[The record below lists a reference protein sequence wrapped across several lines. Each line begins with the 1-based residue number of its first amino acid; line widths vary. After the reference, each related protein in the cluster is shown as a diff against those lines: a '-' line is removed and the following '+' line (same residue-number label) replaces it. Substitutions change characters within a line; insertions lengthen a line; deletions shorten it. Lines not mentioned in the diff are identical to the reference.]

1 MAAVTGRGDWIRRR
15 PVYAGFALVVLAVA
29 AWSLWPRRLAVES
42 TLLQRGEVVEAFVE
56 EGRTRLRERY
66 IVGAPLHGVLERI
79 DLEPG
84 DAVRGGQPVATIRA
98 SRAALLDPVAR
109 EDAAAARRLAAEER
123 AAAAAAVDA
132 AAAVRR
138 ERGSALARAQR
149 LAAQQ
154 LLARGEL
161 DALRAA
167 VDVADADV
175 RAARARL
182 AAAQARERAAR
193 AVIALQGAAGA
204 DARRIIV
211 EAPVAGRVVRRL
223 AESEATVVA
232 GQPLLEIGDLRDLEV
247 VVDVLTADAVRI
259 APGTRVQLANWGG
272 RRALEGVVARVEPG
286 AFVKV
291 SALGVEEQR
300 VPVVVRLVHAPPVA
314 LGDGYRVDARFVV
327 WRGAS
332 VPSLPLAALFRDG
345 GRWAVY
351 AVEGGRARLRHVRVG
366 HVGEDR
372 AEILDGLRE
381 GARVVVHPGDTVR
394 EGRRVAVAR

>member
-1 MAAVTGRGDWIRRR
+1 
-15 PVYAGFALVVLAVA
+15 
-29 AWSLWPRRLAVES
+29 
-42 TLLQRGEVVEAFVE
+42 
-56 EGRTRLRERY
+56 
-66 IVGAPLHGVLERI
+66 
-79 DLEPG
+79 
-84 DAVRGGQPVATIRA
+84 
-98 SRAALLDPVAR
+98 
-109 EDAAAARRLAAEER
+109 
-123 AAAAAAVDA
+123 
-132 AAAVRR
+132 
-138 ERGSALARAQR
+138 
-149 LAAQQ
+149 
-154 LLARGEL
+154 
-161 DALRAA
+161 
-167 VDVADADV
+167 
-175 RAARARL
+175 RL

-272 RRALEGVVARVEPG
+272 PRALEGVVARVEPG

-300 VPVVVRLVHAPPVA
+300 VPVVVRLVGAPPVA

-394 EGRRVAVAR
+394 ECRRVAVAR